1 MDEPDGDD
9 EAVPP
14 AEAGHATRHAGER
27 AGGDPDERSLRQL
40 RVREER
46 EAGLLEPP
54 DPRQVGAEPLLV
66 EHREDVHAEVRLQH
80 LEPLALEVP
89 PYEDVAGEEGEEG
102 DAPPPPACG
111 PVLAQREVERDVPKP
126 ALASQGFLLPGA
138 DVGHPP
144 RPAVRGEVEEVLGKE
159 VRLAL
164 EDRHARYSTNPPGEA
179 ILRAM
184 PSRRAEERPAPPGL
198 LGPLGTLVALSLPF
212 FLFSLASA
220 EATRELKLAG
230 QAAGAVLVL
239 AGLALAPREGRA
251 GRASGAARAAAFA
264 FAAFLALFAAAF
276 AAGLLRGRDPYD
288 ALPLLSALA
297 LFAWGSSAAGARTSE
312 RALALLVACGAI
324 TGVLAALQRF
334 TGLFRLPVEAPEPR
348 FLASALIGNPGDVG
362 ASLVIPTLL
371 ALAALLRRPGR
382 VAPGLAFVA
391 GLAGLAASSTFAPLG
406 AFAAGVALL
415 VALEPRRR
423 LVPAAVVALVAVA
436 LLAAAGLF
444 DRAATKLVAGDLS
457 TLTTQREIGVLS
469 ALESIRA
476 RPLLGTGPGGFA
488 ADFVRARLAAEERH
502 RRRLVHRSSSAHF
515 DNAHCDPLT
524 VAAEAGVPAALAL
537 AAALAA
543 LLAGLA
549 GAVRRERTAPRED
562 VPAEALLASLAAI
575 LVLALANFPIQIVS
589 VSGPF
594 ALLAGLAFARA
605 GGAFAPRRSAATAG
619 LAAAALLLAA
629 GAAARLASSR
639 ALARSE
645 AVLASASGSR
655 GSSLAALLDDAL
667 SQARL
672 AERLRPRSARAHLA
686 AGSVLAARADL
697 DGATAEME
705 TSRLLEE
712 RAETLLNL
720 GRLAIATGR
729 PEEARPFFLRALWVQ
744 PRLLEAVP
752 PAAAPDAVHADVS
765 AMEVALAQGGRTPPP
780 PAPLTPR

>member
-9 EAVPP
+9 EAVLPP
-14 AEAGHATRHAGER
+14 EPGDPSRHPGER
-27 AGGDPDERSLRQL
+27 SGGDSHERSLRQL

-46 EAGLLEPP
+46 EPGLLEPP
-54 DPRQVGAEPLLV
+54 HPREVGAEPFLV

-80 LEPLALEVP
+80 LEPLALEAP
-89 PYEDVAGEEGEEG
+89 PYEDVAGEEGKER
-102 DAPPPPACG
+102 DAPPPPARG
-111 PVLAQREVERDVPKP
+111 PVLAKREVERDAPKP
-126 ALASQGFLLPGA
+126 ALASQGLLLTRA

-144 RPAVRGEVEEVLGKE
+144 RPEVGREVEEVLGKQ

-164 EDRHARYSTNPPGEA
+164 EDRHARYSTNPPGKA

-184 PSRRAEERPAPPGL
+184 PPHRAEGRPAPPGL
-198 LGPLGTLVALSLPF
+198 LGPLGALVALSLPF
-212 FLFSLASA
+212 FLLSLASA

-230 QAAGAVLVL
+230 QAAGSVLVL
-239 AGLALAPREGRA
+239 AGLALAPRATRA
-251 GRASGAARAAAFA
+251 ERASGAALAAASA
-264 FAAFLALFAAAF
+264 FAAFLALFAVSF
-276 AAGLLRGRDPYD
+276 AAGLPRGRDPFD
-288 ALPLLSALA
+288 AIPLLSALA
-297 LFAWGSSAAGARTSE
+297 LFAWGASAAGERTSE
-312 RALALLVACGAI
+312 RALAALVACGAI
-324 TGVLAALQRF
+324 TGALAALQRF

-371 ALAALLRRPGR
+371 ALTSAVRGRGR
-382 VAPGLAFVA
+382 VGAGLAFLA
-391 GLAGLAASSTFAPLG
+391 GLAGLSAASTFAPLAAFG
-406 AFAAGVALL
+406 AGAALL

-423 LVPAAVVALVAVA
+423 LLPAAAVALVAVVF
-436 LLAAAGLF
+436 LAASGLF

-502 RRRLVHRSSSAHF
+502 HRRLVHRSSSAHF

-524 VAAEAGVPAALAL
+524 VAAETGVPAAVAL

-549 GAVRRERTAPRED
+549 GAVRRERVEPREG
-562 VPAEALLASLAAI
+562 VPAEALLASLASI

-605 GGAFAPRRSAATAG
+605 GGAFAPRRGAATAG

-645 AVLASASGSR
+645 AVLASASGSQ

-667 SQARL
+667 SRARL

-705 TSRLLEE
+705 RSRLLEE

-720 GRLAIATGR
+720 GRLAVATGR
-729 PEEARPFFLRALWVQ
+729 LEEARPFFLRAVWIQ

-752 PAAAPDAVHADVS
+752 PAGDPDAVHAAVS
-765 AMEVALAQGGRTPPP
+765 AIEVALAQGARTPSAPP
-780 PAPLTPR
+780 PLRPR